1 MLLHFFMQIGSVR
14 LLGYALI
21 GISLLPGGHLSA
33 QDSRGAILERIEKAD
48 ENQIQQLISRFPDA
62 DENGDG
68 KLTKAEAMQY
78 AQAMLGKAKSASVSA
93 EVSPEPEVE
102 NVPYGPHERNVL
114 DLWKAAGEGLRPLV
128 VLIHGGGFTSG
139 DKSKWRSSPL
149 LRQLLESGI
158 SCAAINYRFRQEA
171 PIQEILRD
179 ASRAVQYLRSR
190 AQDWSLDPAHFAGLG
205 GSAGAGTSLWLVT
218 RDDLADPDS
227 DDPVLRQSSRLQA
240 AVLFS
245 TQATYDLTRWE
256 SFLGPSDP
264 EWWKSPNEMAEFYHL
279 KERADLAK
287 PESQA
292 ILQEVDM
299 LRWISA
305 DDGALLISNPL
316 PDVPSTQWNEYL
328 HHPAH
333 AREIDQACDA
343 AGVTCFWRESGK
355 SEDKIDPVDFLSK
368 QLFTDQSRRR

>member
-1 MLLHFFMQIGSVR
+1 
-14 LLGYALI
+14 
-21 GISLLPGGHLSA
+21 
-33 QDSRGAILERIEKAD
+33 
-48 ENQIQQLISRFPDA
+48 
-62 DENGDG
+62 
-68 KLTKAEAMQY
+68 MQY

-114 DLWKAAGEGLRPLV
+114 DLWKAAGEGPRPLV

-218 RDDLADPDS
+218 RDDLADP
-227 DDPVLRQSSRLQA
+227 R
-240 AVLFS
+240 F
-245 TQATYDLTRWE
+245 
-256 SFLGPSDP
+256 G
-264 EWWKSPNEMAEFYHL
+264 
-279 KERADLAK
+279 
-287 PESQA
+287 
-292 ILQEVDM
+292 
-299 LRWISA
+299 
-305 DDGALLISNPL
+305 
-316 PDVPSTQWNEYL
+316 
-328 HHPAH
+328 
-333 AREIDQACDA
+333 
-343 AGVTCFWRESGK
+343 
-355 SEDKIDPVDFLSK
+355 
-368 QLFTDQSRRR
+368 